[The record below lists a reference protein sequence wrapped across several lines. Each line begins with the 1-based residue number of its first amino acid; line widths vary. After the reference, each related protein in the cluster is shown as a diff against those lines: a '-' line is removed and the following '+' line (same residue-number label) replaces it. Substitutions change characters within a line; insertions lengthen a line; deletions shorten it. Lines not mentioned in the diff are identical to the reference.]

1 MRKGICNVD
10 GVTSKNSTK
19 IFYYNSFINE
29 SDVENFDE
37 LVQKG
42 IIKEIVEPETEVV
55 PEVKTDKTPDA
66 KTEVVPE
73 VKPNKKG

>member
-1 MRKGICNVD
+1 MRKGICNID
-10 GVTSKNSTK
+10 GLTSKDSPK
-19 IFYYNSFINE
+19 VFYYNATINE

-42 IIKEIVEPETEVV
+42 IIKEIEEPKTDVVLEV
-55 PEVKTDKTPDA
+55 TDKTPEVKAD
-66 KTEVVPE
+66 VVPE